1 MNDVFE
7 QEFLND
13 IFNKPLKDDVLSV
26 VLNENTKFL
35 RECVLNVVKHRD
47 LVLWDRILEEA
58 VKPVST
64 LLAKTTFM
72 TSQDQ
77 VNVML
82 CTKKIQC
89 IDNVFIAFT
98 TEFWEEGLA
107 IVQQKEWFD
116 QIKTNLFKGACVH
129 LNEKMF
135 VSLIDC
141 FQPAELIDCIKG
153 VAIGDHTQGKHLL
166 RTLIAKV
173 GEDTAMKYIQDL
185 RSDPMSQ
192 FVYNNQYINI
202 VCERV
207 VEEVEYIQV
216 CRLQENL
223 TNAIQ
228 IERYPQQAKK
238 KM

>member
-82 CTKKIQC
+82 CTKKYNALIMYSLHLRQSFGKRDWRLC
-89 IDNVFIAFT
+89 NKKSGSTKLKQICSRVHAFI
-98 TEFWEEGLA
+98 
-107 IVQQKEWFD
+107 
-116 QIKTNLFKGACVH
+116 
-129 LNEKMF
+129 
-135 VSLIDC
+135 
-141 FQPAELIDCIKG
+141 
-153 VAIGDHTQGKHLL
+153 
-166 RTLIAKV
+166 
-173 GEDTAMKYIQDL
+173 
-185 RSDPMSQ
+185 
-192 FVYNNQYINI
+192 
-202 VCERV
+202 
-207 VEEVEYIQV
+207 
-216 CRLQENL
+216 
-223 TNAIQ
+223 
-228 IERYPQQAKK
+228 
-238 KM
+238 